1 MTRIEGEKTGS
12 GDNIPETRKREKKKP
27 PEIDEAVNVV
37 KKKPPE
43 IDEAVNV
50 VMKKPPRIDEAVV
63 AVEKKEP
70 PRIDEVVITDKSKEQ
85 RAETMCRPEYL
96 QKGRVMEE
104 RQNIDPTFD
113 EAVSVYS
120 ETTGVNQD
128 VQISGLGMSN
138 CNPTSECPREVKS
151 RVQSQLSCEVVRVTV
166 VQDQGECRVPGAGTA
181 MQPCNQNLMERGIS
195 KEYGEC
201 RVPGAGTAMQPC
213 NQNLMERGI
222 SKEYGECRA
231 PGAWTAMR
239 PYQQNL
245 MKRGVSKEHGEER
258 APDAE
263 AALQPYHLNLCSHQ
277 EEPKLRLSYELR
289 LLGAVVQKA
298 ARAPT
303 LHLRLVNCKLKA
315 EVVWNYEVNILGLT
329 VRERYGDQTLYEKG
343 RGNSDTNR
351 MVRRRK
357 AMEEKEVTRKKSR
370 SSRQLQ
376 EKQPDESG
384 IYKLDQ
390 TGVGGGPD
398 STFWEKIT
406 RFMRSRFGI
415 TYAVQVCGV
424 GEILCTLGDMQKKPD
439 SVRIGGSEEQRRT
452 SVLYTHTADCN
463 ITQSHTETCSENFK
477 YFT

>member
-1 MTRIEGEKTGS
+1 MFWSAPRAELGIEGENTSATRSGLFWSTPRTMTRIEGEKTGS
-12 GDNIPETRKREKKKP
+12 GDNIPETRKVEK
-27 PEIDEAVNVV
+27 

-96 QKGRVMEE
+96 EKGRVMEE

-138 CNPTSECPREVKS
+138 CNPNSECPREVKS
-151 RVQSQLSCEVVRVTV
+151 RVQSQLSCEVVGVTV

-201 RVPGAGTAMQPC
+201 RAPGAG
-213 NQNLMERGI
+213 
-222 SKEYGECRA
+222 
-231 PGAWTAMR
+231 TAMR

-277 EEPKLRLSYELR
+277 EFLEKKITKNNGEGECR
-289 LLGAVVQKA
+289 
-298 ARAPT
+298 
-303 LHLRLVNCKLKA
+303 
-315 EVVWNYEVNILGLT
+315 IL
-329 VRERYGDQTLYEKG
+329 
-343 RGNSDTNR
+343 
-351 MVRRRK
+351 RRRRDP
-357 AMEEKEVTRKKSR
+357 T
-370 SSRQLQ
+370 
-376 EKQPDESG
+376 P
-384 IYKLDQ
+384 
-390 TGVGGGPD
+390 
-398 STFWEKIT
+398 
-406 RFMRSRFGI
+406 
-415 TYAVQVCGV
+415 
-424 GEILCTLGDMQKKPD
+424 
-439 SVRIGGSEEQRRT
+439 
-452 SVLYTHTADCN
+452 
-463 ITQSHTETCSENFK
+463 
-477 YFT
+477 